1 LSSVLVVSRSLP
13 RTLYAAAT
21 GTGFVYANVAV
32 GLPLYVLAGG
42 HSPSLAGGLLAV
54 ETCAIAIG
62 AVAAGPIMARV
73 GTWRMI
79 TLGVVIMAFGE
90 VGLLAAAANATLAPG
105 AVLLGGG
112 MGLFWVGTQTLLGR
126 RSGQRG
132 SERAFV
138 VQYAYYVLGGILGA
152 VATGAAASA
161 LGLAGFSHQSSIR
174 LTFILG
180 LAAAAACVA
189 GCRRLRSDAP
199 VRQGRLFAS
208 PLHGLAVQ
216 LPDLLLVAALGL
228 IMNLAPIV
236 LRTTFRFSPFE
247 VGVVIGGISAAKI
260 AGSFVAGRIARSTGA
275 RRVVFGMLAVA
286 APLVA
291 VLGAVHAAGLFVLI
305 LLTASLLTVGV
316 WPVLVDA
323 AHARVA
329 PDERGSMAVAWNAR
343 EYLVIAASTALG
355 GWALSVFERP
365 GVLLTIAAVFVGL
378 SAAASAS
385 VLHRP
390 VRALEPV

>member
-1 LSSVLVVSRSLP
+1 MIRGLP
-13 RTLYAAAT
+13 RTFYAAAI

-42 HSPSLAGGLLAV
+42 HSPSLAGGLLAA

-73 GTWRMI
+73 GTWRLI
-79 TLGVVIMAFGE
+79 TLGLAIVALGQ
-90 VGLLAAAANATLAPG
+90 VGLLVAAADATLAPG
-105 AVLLGGG
+105 AVLIGCG
-112 MGLFWVGTQTLLGR
+112 MGLFWVGTQTQLGR
-126 RSGQRG
+126 RSGQQG

-138 VQYAYYVLGGILGA
+138 VQYAFYVLGGVIGA
-152 VATGAAASA
+152 VTTGATAGA
-161 LGLAGFSHQSSIR
+161 LGLAGLSHESSIR
-174 LTFILG
+174 LAFLLG
-180 LAAAAACVA
+180 LAAAVACAA
-189 GCRRLRSDAP
+189 GCKRLTSDAP

-208 PLHGLAVQ
+208 PTHGLAVQ

-236 LRTTFRFSPFE
+236 LRTTFRFSAFE
-247 VGVVIGGISAAKI
+247 VGGVIGGISAAKI

-291 VLGAVHAAGLFVLI
+291 VLGAVHAAGLFVVV
-305 LLTASLLTVGV
+305 LLTTSLLTVGV

-329 PDERGSMAVAWNAR
+329 PDERGDMAVAWNVR

-355 GWALSVFERP
+355 GWALSVFARP
-365 GVLLTIAAVFVGL
+365 GVLLAIAAVFVGL

-390 VRALEPV
+390 VRALELV